1 MNPVQGQ
8 MGSVIDSG
16 WASGAVVRWV
26 KPLPQ
31 LVAAPMMPDS
41 PVALDVGTERANAG
55 TVLADLRFVA
65 TDDISRRAIA
75 AIQVQPV
82 AVALQ
87 TKLFLAEM
95 FLIGAQICS

>member
-1 MNPVQGQ
+1 M
-8 MGSVIDSG
+8 
-16 WASGAVVRWV
+16 

-41 PVALDVGTERANAG
+41 PVALDVSPERANAG
-55 TVLADLRFVA
+55 AVLADLRFV
-65 TDDISRRAIA
+65 TTNHITRRTIA

-82 AVALQ
+82 TVALQ